1 MQKFTALS
9 LGLLAVMATGC
20 VKDSDKDGLTNEEE
34 EAFGTD
40 PKNADTD
47 GDGLSD
53 FDEVNGITDPLD
65 ADTDGDGLSDFD
77 EVNGVTDPLDADSDG
92 DGHSDGDE
100 LAAETDPNVCWSV
113 PSGYPDCTRLGDA
126 HEPEGWALNKVAPAF
141 PMNDQN
147 SEDLLSSR
155 FYGMILVMD
164 ISAGWCGPCRA
175 AAPGMETI
183 YQKYKADG
191 VMPIQIMIDDNS
203 NDGVISDP
211 EGFKQSWA
219 GEYDLTFPVTSD
231 SGYEYEGNYFNTFY
245 AEMSIAG
252 LYTGY
257 IPFFAVLDREHRVVA
272 AGVSEEELDAII
284 DGLL

>member
-1 MQKFTALS
+1 MRMCTILGLS
-9 LGLLAVMATGC
+9 LLVMTAGC
-20 VKDSDKDGLTNEEE
+20 VKDSDEDGLTDEEE
-34 EAFGTD
+34 EALGTD
-40 PKNADTD
+40 PENADTD

-53 FDEVNGITDPLD
+53 Y
-65 ADTDGDGLSDFD
+65 A

-92 DGHSDGDE
+92 DGHSDGEE
-100 LAAETDPNVCWSV
+100 LNAETDPNVCWSV
-113 PSGYPDCTRLGDA
+113 PSGYPDCSRLADA
-126 HEPEGWALNKVAPAF
+126 HAAESWAMDKVAPAF

-147 SEDLLSSR
+147 SEDMMSTR

-191 VMPIQIMIDDNS
+191 VMPIQVMIDDNT
-203 NDGVISDP
+203 NDGAISDP

-219 GEYDLTFPVTSD
+219 DEYSLTFPVTTD
-231 SGYEYEGNYFNTFY
+231 SGYEYEGNYYNTFY

-257 IPFFAVLDREHRVVA
+257 IPFFAVLDREHRIVA
-272 AGVSEEELDAII
+272 AGVSEEELDGII